1 MTKIRGIVVGILLAL
16 WCFPAVSS
24 AKALPNE
31 PTPPVVTVSQGIA
44 SKGATTVS
52 ATDPESASFANRERQ
67 TPSLQAFKGGDAVVY
82 IGGSTV
88 LIVVIILLILL
99 V

>member
-31 PTPPVVTVSQGIA
+31 SAPPPAVVSHGIA
-44 SKGATTVS
+44 ASGTTTVS
-52 ATDPESASFANRERQ
+52 ATDSESANFSNREQQ
-67 TPSLQAFKGGDAVVY
+67 TPALQDFKGGDAVIY
-82 IGGSTV
+82 IGGGTV